1 MANTNPPHF
10 SHNIFQNRAKPGKTG
25 KALGGLRQDKRG
37 SFTARRPTT
46 EPARSATPQRADTL
60 DTKST
65 RSPRGTGDQTRAVQL
80 SIWVKPIVKAEIQRL
95 VEQGHAPGTDREQ
108 DKLTVSS
115 VAAALLERAVQGHV
129 DMQYGALLEPVFQH
143 LFDRRMAS
151 RDNRLALLLVRNYL
165 VGEQTRGLAT
175 YLASR
180 VPDMTPDILNDILDH
195 TFQEAKKKLVRRSPE
210 LEELI
215 QEVKRW
221 VIEIDAEREKKQRQ
235 QGKEKP

>member
-1 MANTNPPHF
+1 MPNKKTPH
-10 SHNIFQNRAKPGKTG
+10 SQSAIYQKQEKPQKTEN
-25 KALGGLRQDKRG
+25 ALRDVRQDKRG
-37 SFTARRPTT
+37 GFTARRPSTQ
-46 EPARSATPQRADTL
+46 PARTETPQRAETL
-60 DTKST
+60 DTKNHRSQTGTVDKT
-65 RSPRGTGDQTRAVQL
+65 RTVQL

-95 VEQGHAPGTDREQ
+95 VDQGQAQGN

-129 DMQYGALLEPVFQH
+129 DMQYGALLEPVFQN
-143 LFDRRMAS
+143 LFDRRMAA

-165 VGEQTRGLAT
+165 VAEQTRGLAT

-195 TFQEAKKKLVRRSPE
+195 TFQEAKKKLSRRSPD

-221 VIEIDAEREKKQRQ
+221 VIEEEQSDKRKEKKT
-235 QGKEKP
+235 

>member
-10 SHNIFQNRAKPGKTG
+10 SQDIFQNRAKPGKTG

-37 SFTARRPTT
+37 SSTARRPST

-65 RSPRGTGDQTRAVQL
+65 RSPRGTGDQTRAVQM

-95 VEQGHAPGTDREQ
+95 VAQGHVKGQEQ

-143 LFDRRMAS
+143 LFDRRMAA

-195 TFQEAKKKLVRRSPE
+195 TFQEAKKKLTRRSPE

-215 QEVKRW
+215 KEVKRW
-221 VIEIDAEREKKQRQ
+221 VIEIDEEREKKAAQ

>member
-10 SHNIFQNRAKPGKTG
+10 SQDIFQNRAKPGKTG

-37 SFTARRPTT
+37 SSTARRPST

-65 RSPRGTGDQTRAVQL
+65 RSPRGTGDQTRTVQM

-95 VEQGHAPGTDREQ
+95 VAQGHVKGQEQ

-129 DMQYGALLEPVFQH
+129 DMQYGALLEPVFQN

-151 RDNRLALLLVRNYL
+151 RDNRLAILLVRNYL
-165 VGEQTRGLAT
+165 VGEQTRGLTT

-180 VPDMTPDILNDILDH
+180 VPDMTPDILNDILYH

-215 QEVKRW
+215 KEVKRW
-221 VIEIDAEREKKQRQ
+221 VIEIDEEREKKQRQ
-235 QGKEKP
+235 GKEKP

>member
-10 SHNIFQNRAKPGKTG
+10 SQDIFQNRAKPGKTG

-37 SFTARRPTT
+37 SSTARRPST

-65 RSPRGTGDQTRAVQL
+65 RSPRGTGDQTRTVQM

-95 VEQGHAPGTDREQ
+95 VAQGHVKGQEQ

-129 DMQYGALLEPVFQH
+129 DMQYGALLEPVFQN

-151 RDNRLALLLVRNYL
+151 RDNRLAILLVRNYL
-165 VGEQTRGLAT
+165 VGEQTRGLTT

-215 QEVKRW
+215 KEVKRW
-221 VIEIDAEREKKQRQ
+221 VIEIDEEREKKQRQ
-235 QGKEKP
+235 GKEKP